1 MKIAI
6 YGRRFDP
13 QYAHEVS
20 RLFDSLVRRGI
31 SVTLDRK
38 FSQFLADKLSLPT
51 NVQYFESHE
60 DLGDVNFLLS
70 IGGDGTLLD
79 TASIVR
85 GSKIPVL
92 GINTGRLGFLSN
104 ASLDGFEAAI
114 EALINGDFTI
124 DTRSLIEVQ
133 SEGQTF
139 DEFPYALNEVTI
151 LNKDRSNMLTVHAY
165 INDQFMCTYWSDG
178 LIVATPTGS
187 TAYSLSCGGPIIMP
201 GGNNLVLTPI
211 APHNLTVRPFV
222 ISNTSKVMLKAEGRD
237 SEIILALDR
246 RSYNMPIDTELVLQR
261 ASFQLHLVQLEGQ
274 NFFSTICNKMGWGLD
289 RRN

>member
-6 YGRRFDP
+6 YGRRFDV

-20 RLFDSLVRRGI
+20 RLFDALVRRGI
-31 SVTLDRK
+31 AITLDRK
-38 FSQFLADKLSLPT
+38 FSRFLADKLSLPAGI
-51 NVQYFESHE
+51 QLFDGHE

-85 GSKIPVL
+85 SRKIPVL

-104 ASLDGFEAAI
+104 ASLDGLDTAI
-114 EALINGDFTI
+114 EALINGDYQL
-124 DTRSLIEVQ
+124 DSRSLIEVQ

-139 DEFPYALNEVTI
+139 EGFPYALNEVTI
-151 LNKDRSNMLTVHAY
+151 LNKDRSNMITVHAY
-165 INDQFMCTYWSDG
+165 VNDLFMCTYWSDG

-187 TAYSLSCGGPIIMP
+187 TAYSLSCGGPIVMP
-201 GGNNLVLTPI
+201 GGNNLILTPI
-211 APHNLTVRPFV
+211 APHNLTVRPFI

-237 SEIILALDR
+237 SELLLVLDR
-246 RSYNMPIDTELVLQR
+246 RTYSLQKDAEVILTR
-261 ASFQLHLVQLEGQ
+261 APFQLHLVQLEGQ
-274 NFFSTICNKMGWGLD
+274 NFFNTIRNKMGWGLD